1 MVRAAIFCEGKNDRK
16 FLEALIKHLG
26 FDAQDISF
34 YVLKSKSNFFKH
46 NNQNY
51 QDVRMEIDSGAID
64 KLLFIVDA
72 DCLEN
77 DGQYGGF
84 EKTQSA
90 LHAIIKKLGFEA
102 ISNIYIMCD
111 PNSRSGY
118 LESFILSTISE
129 QQRCCIKSFL
139 ECSQFKD
146 KENHKAILNQ
156 IYSIAY
162 PDAPYDFEHPH
173 FEDLKTKLQSCCV
186 RQ

>member
-72 DCLEN
+72 QIAWKMTANMAVL
-77 DGQYGGF
+77 
-84 EKTQSA
+84 
-90 LHAIIKKLGFEA
+90 KKPRVPCTL
-102 ISNIYIMCD
+102 
-111 PNSRSGY
+111 
-118 LESFILSTISE
+118 
-129 QQRCCIKSFL
+129 
-139 ECSQFKD
+139 
-146 KENHKAILNQ
+146 
-156 IYSIAY
+156 
-162 PDAPYDFEHPH
+162 
-173 FEDLKTKLQSCCV
+173 
-186 RQ
+186 